1 MNSKKADLLITPW
14 GKLKR
19 IWHLLIITYA
29 KTPETLNLVNGLSL
43 QGLIVSLNFKNLN
56 PISEYGSFNY
66 VSGEK
71 VPDHDKKPTVPK
83 VTDHIATPMRTRR
96 SFVHKNAL
104 DAMILEPTAQDD
116 PQYVDSPQ
124 GTKQSLSKSGMVP
137 IFTEKKDFGKVPTY
151 IKKLKKTRKEEEIR
165 WENEQNEQM
174 KKREMMKLQDE
185 EREQILQVLLFNR
198 LHEGFEFRVP

>member
-1 MNSKKADLLITPW
+1 MNLITSRYQSQFAKNVRDEFKKNRLAHHTMGEAHTNLAPPDNYLR
-14 GKLKR
+14 KNARDAQFSKR
-19 IWHLLIITYA
+19 VKSARAHRKSESSSRIHLSHDFTFVA
-29 KTPETLNLVNGLSL
+29 
-43 QGLIVSLNFKNLN
+43 F
-56 PISEYGSFNY
+56 F
-66 VSGEK
+66 SGEK

-124 GTKQSLSKSGMVP
+124 GTKQSLGKSGMVP

-165 WENEQNEQM
+165 WEIEQEEIV

-185 EREQILQVLLFNR
+185 E
-198 LHEGFEFRVP
+198 